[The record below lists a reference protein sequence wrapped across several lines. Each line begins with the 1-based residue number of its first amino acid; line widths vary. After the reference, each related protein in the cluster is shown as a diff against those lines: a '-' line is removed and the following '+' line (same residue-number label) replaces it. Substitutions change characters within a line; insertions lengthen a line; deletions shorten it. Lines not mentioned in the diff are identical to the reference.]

1 MAETLTYDN
10 VSEQPA
16 TTPETLTSEEQDSL
30 QVGEQIQEQE
40 SQLLA
45 GKYENAQEL
54 EKAYIE
60 LQKKMG
66 SDDKEEGTEVSNE
79 TEEETPK
86 VELEVTPTVEA
97 LTTAALEFEKSGE
110 LTPETMAKFKE
121 MSSSEIVDTYTK
133 MYAEALNQ
141 GYQADGATATAD
153 ITDADVN
160 SIRNSVGGDKA
171 YDNML
176 SWATE
181 NLPEAKMSSFDRL
194 IESGNAEAIQLAVD
208 GLKSQYDN
216 AQGYEGR
223 MLTGKAPQ
231 TSGDVY
237 RSQAEVVKAMSH
249 PDYDN
254 DPAYRQDVVDKLSR
268 SDVQF

>member
-1 MAETLTYDN
+1 MAETLTFDN
-10 VSEQPA
+10 TTEQTSA
-16 TTPETLTSEEQDSL
+16 DTLTSEEQDSL

-40 SQLLA
+40 NQLLA

-66 SDDKEEGTEVSNE
+66 SDDKEEGEEVSKE
-79 TEEETPK
+79 TEEESPK
-86 VELEVTPTVEA
+86 VDLEVTPAVEA
-97 LTTAALEFEKSGE
+97 LTTAALEFEKSGQ
-110 LTPETMAKFKE
+110 LTPETMEKFKE

-141 GYQADGATATAD
+141 GYSPDGSNTAPAD
-153 ITDADVN
+153 ITDAQVN
-160 SIRNSVGGDKA
+160 SIHNSVGGEKA

-176 SWATE
+176 SWATD
-181 NLPEAKMSSFDRL
+181 NLPKAKMDSFDKL
-194 IESGNAEAIQLAVD
+194 VDTGNIEAIQLAVD

-216 AQGYEGR
+216 ANGYEGR

-231 TSGDVY
+231 TSGDIF

-254 DPAYRQDVVDKLSR
+254 DPAYRQDVVDKLAR
-268 SDVQF
+268 SDVDF